1 MKGEGGNCTVK
12 AGTRDAAQDPSCG
25 CTVCVL
31 THVCHRWW
39 TARGVNSCC
48 QEGDYGGYGGF
59 PGLFFIT

>member
-1 MKGEGGNCTVK
+1 MKAGTVK

-39 TARGVNSCC
+39 TARGVNNKRETS
-48 QEGDYGGYGGF
+48 GRGA
-59 PGLFFIT
+59 